1 MRRRMQ
7 ESSKGA
13 INHEKLKLPTQVTK
27 IGQNFPKIRWKV
39 IPLLVLPVH
48 QTWAIRPKVTPI
60 LLKIFQE
67 TARPTD

>member
-27 IGQNFPKIRWKV
+27 IGQNFPKN
-39 IPLLVLPVH
+39 PLEGH
-48 QTWAIRPKVTPI
+48 SSACATRPSD
-60 LLKIFQE
+60 LGD
-67 TARPTD
+67 TA